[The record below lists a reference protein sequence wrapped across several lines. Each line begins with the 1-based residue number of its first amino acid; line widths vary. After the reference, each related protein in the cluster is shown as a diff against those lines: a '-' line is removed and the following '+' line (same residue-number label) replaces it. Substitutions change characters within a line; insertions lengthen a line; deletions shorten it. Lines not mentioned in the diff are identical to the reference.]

1 MQGVPRGNSKS
12 RQMIFLIPPIQ
23 TMIREVEQ
31 YIYRKTG
38 RKVNIVFND
47 PLNIQRHIEML
58 RDAYK
63 IIKKDESK

>member
-1 MQGVPRGNSKS
+1 MT
-12 RQMIFLIPPIQ
+12 ILIPPIE

-38 RKVNIVFND
+38 RKVNILLND
-47 PLNIQRHIEML
+47 PFNMQRHIEML

-63 IIKKDESK
+63 IVKKDETR

>member
-1 MQGVPRGNSKS
+1 MT
-12 RQMIFLIPPIQ
+12 ILIPPIE

-38 RKVNIVFND
+38 RKVNILLND
-47 PLNIQRHIEML
+47 PFNMHRHIEML

-63 IIKKDESK
+63 IVKKDENR

>member
-1 MQGVPRGNSKS
+1 
-12 RQMIFLIPPIQ
+12 MIFLIPPIE

-38 RKVNIVFND
+38 RKVNIVLND
-47 PLNIQRHIEML
+47 PFNMQRHIEML

-63 IIKKDESK
+63 IVKKDETR